1 MDNLVISLIALSKHE
16 PMDELP
22 LNKIIRL
29 LLNAFSRTS
38 YIYITVFHCFGYD
51 NCHSAIAAEAGFVP
65 CRCRN

>member
-1 MDNLVISLIALSKHE
+1 
-16 PMDELP
+16 MDELP

-51 NCHSAIAAEAGFVP
+51 NCHSAIAAEAGFV
-65 CRCRN
+65 RADAGIKQIVLL